1 MKIMSK
7 VKIIRK
13 NSIKNILNEKRLLAK
28 LNNPFIVNMVVSFQ
42 DKDNLYLIMDLL
54 LGGDLRY
61 HINRRKKYNE
71 KELKFILSCTILGL
85 DYLHKNNILH
95 KDIKPENLVFDC
107 KGYLHIT
114 DLGISK
120 IYHEDNAK
128 ENSGTPGYM
137 APEVLFNKN
146 HGFSVDFFALG
157 VIGYELIMGLRPY
170 NGTDKKEL
178 RRDILSRQAKIKE
191 PFIPDGWSENAI
203 DFINGLIQRKAENRL
218 GNKDI
223 MEIKSHPWFKDLNW
237 EDLINQL
244 IDAPFKPPEEG
255 NYNHNLE
262 REKEKIGEETEL
274 CYEEIKKR
282 EEYSKYFEDY
292 TFNEIN
298 LNSNLNTNENNND
311 DNDKNNQI
319 NYKLLNSENIR
330 KIRMKYDMTS
340 KMINKLK
347 EEIIKMSNI
356 KKIINNK
363 EYKIKNNSIINPKLS
378 NNTNNTNNTN
388 IKNKEEENHNNKK
401 NYQSSFRFTKSY
413 LLYNFN
419 KNDKDLR
426 FKQKINI
433 MNNPISSKSD
443 VNINYS
449 SSLNPN
455 LKIKEKRNNRLK
467 FLDKKNNNSSLNDY
481 YFRSIYADRSSI
493 INQKFNKKDRLNFR
507 STNNFMNYSSKN
519 IEKSKL
525 PIIKSLKKSFS
536 VQNYDKDNMIKK
548 IKIPKV
554 KENQQ
559 YRYNIN
565 NYYSK
570 FSDIKI

>member
-191 PFIPDGWSENAI
+191 PFIPEGWSENAI

-298 LNSNLNTNENNND
+298 LNSNLNSNDINNND
-311 DNDKNNQI
+311 DDNDKKIQI
-319 NYKLLNSENIR
+319 NNKLLNSENILNI
-330 KIRMKYDMTS
+330 KMKFDITS
-340 KMINKLK
+340 NVGIKLK
-347 EEIIKMSNI
+347 EEIKKMS
-356 KKIINNK
+356 K
-363 EYKIKNNSIINPKLS
+363 YKIKNNSIINPRIS
-378 NNTNNTNNTN
+378 NNINNNNIFN
-388 IKNKEEENHNNKK
+388 IKKKEEEYQNKK
-401 NYQSSFRFTKSY
+401 NHQNSFRFTKSY
-413 LLYNFN
+413 LLYNYN
-419 KNDKDLR
+419 KEDKDIRL
-426 FKQKINI
+426 KQKINK
-433 MNNPISSKSD
+433 MNNQITSKNNS
-443 VNINYS
+443 NYNYP
-449 SSLNPN
+449 SSLNSN
-455 LKIKEKRNNRLK
+455 FKIRENRNIKFK
-467 FLDKKNNNSSLNDY
+467 FLDKKNNNFSLNDY
-481 YFRSIYADRSSI
+481 YFRSIYEDRTCL
-493 INQKFNKKDRLNFR
+493 INQKFNKKDRNNFR
-507 STNNFMNYSSKN
+507 ATNNFMNYSIKS

-536 VQNYDKDNMIKK
+536 VQNYDKNYFIKK
-548 IKIPKV
+548 VKIPKV
-554 KENQQ
+554 KGNQQ
-559 YRYNIN
+559 YQ
-565 NYYSK
+565 
-570 FSDIKI
+570 